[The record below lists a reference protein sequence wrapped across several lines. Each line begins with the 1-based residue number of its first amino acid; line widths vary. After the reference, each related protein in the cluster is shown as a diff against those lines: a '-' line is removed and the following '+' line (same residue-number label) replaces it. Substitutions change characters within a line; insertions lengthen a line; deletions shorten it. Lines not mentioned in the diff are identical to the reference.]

1 MGLIRFAVHP
11 ASQLADWPEVQRG
24 YLSGADGRIFPTR
37 IEIDGTII
45 GCRRSSS
52 ESSKFHVAWPVPG
65 FGRLMLQTASL
76 PERDA
81 PYLLAVELARG
92 KIVQLRNQS
101 STWELA
107 GMQLPAEFAPE
118 SAQAHQIFAK
128 AASSQHE
135 PERAS
140 ALAAEALV
148 HACRAANILG
158 EAFARQALAGRQQRY
173 AHLPTSLGCEVGP
186 RFTSGPV
193 ANDEEGDLFYAAF
206 NAATIPLR
214 WTRIEREEG
223 TYQWEAFDRQVEWA
237 EHRRLIIRGGPL
249 IDLGPGGLPQW
260 LAHWEH
266 DFFNLQ
272 SFVCDFVETAI
283 ARYVGRIR
291 WWEVATRFNSG
302 GALTINEESRLG
314 LVARVLEVAKQV
326 DEEAQLIVRVDQ
338 PWGEYQARGQHRLSP
353 LQLVDALVRSGVGL
367 AGVNLEIAVGY
378 LPQGSPYRDVLDFS
392 RLIDMWSVLG
402 VPLFVTLAHPSS
414 LGADPNATSDLHV
427 DERAW
432 PGECSEEGQAAW
444 VGRYLPV
451 LLAKPTVAGVS
462 WCHFS
467 DADPHD
473 FPHAG
478 LLQPDGAAKP
488 ALERLLE
495 FRPPARSSWSSDHG
509 IAPPRSG

>member
-11 ASQLADWPEVQRG
+11 ASQMEDWPEVHRG
-24 YLSGADGRIFPTR
+24 YLSGADGRIFATR
-37 IEIDGTII
+37 IELEGSIV

-52 ESSKFHVAWPVPG
+52 ESSKFHVAWPVAG
-65 FGRLMLQTASL
+65 FGRVMLQTASL

-92 KIVQLRNQS
+92 KLVQLRNQAAA
-101 STWELA
+101 WELS
-107 GMQLPAEFAPE
+107 GMQLPAEMVPH
-118 SAQAHQIFAK
+118 SAAAHRLFGR
-128 AASSQHE
+128 AASTQSD
-135 PERAS
+135 PDRAS
-140 ALAAEALV
+140 ELAGESLV
-148 HACRAANILG
+148 YACRAADVLG
-158 EAFARQALAGRQQRY
+158 DSFAKQALASRQQRY
-173 AHLPTSLGCEVGP
+173 AHLTASLGCEMSP
-186 RFTSGPV
+186 NP
-193 ANDEEGDLFYAAF
+193 NEEQGDLFYAAF
-206 NAATIPLR
+206 NAATVPIR
-214 WTRIEREEG
+214 WTQIEQQEG
-223 TYQWEAFDRQVEWA
+223 TYRWDDIDRQLHWA
-237 EHRRLIIRGGPL
+237 EQRRLIVRGGPL
-249 IDLGPGGLPQW
+249 IDLGPGGMPEW

-302 GALTINEESRLG
+302 GALKINEESRLG
-314 LVARVLEVAKQV
+314 LVARVLAVAKQV

-378 LPQGSPYRDVLDFS
+378 LPNGTPYRDLLDFS

-402 VPLFVTLAHPSS
+402 VPLFVTLAAPSS
-414 LGADPNATSDLHV
+414 AEPDPLAIAGREV
-427 DERAW
+427 DPRAW
-432 PGECSEEGQAAW
+432 PGGCSEAGQEAW
-444 VGRYLPV
+444 VARFLPL
-451 LLAKPTVAGVS
+451 LLAKNAVAGVA
-462 WCHFS
+462 WAHFA
-467 DADPHD
+467 DADPHE

-478 LLQPDGAAKP
+478 LLRPDATPKP

-495 FRPPARSSWSSDHG
+495 YRPPSRGSWSSDHG
-509 IAPPRSG
+509 IRVNE